1 MLIFNQNYTKK
12 SNKAYNQREEIM
24 MRNNYAASGLKGIR
38 VAVGMY
44 NRRNG
49 NLETGEITCRMFADR
64 NSEPE
69 RFENENTFIL
79 YNSICQVE
87 APSMQDIVSIFY
99 AKQMQAFSDQQLD
112 ASCLNQ
118 HTKEVIAEQCANRKS
133 RLLRIKNKLENYE
146 REVDATIARLAM

>member
-1 MLIFNQNYTKK
+1 
-12 SNKAYNQREEIM
+12 
-24 MRNNYAASGLKGIR
+24 
-38 VAVGMY
+38 
-44 NRRNG
+44 
-49 NLETGEITCRMFADR
+49 MFAER
-64 NSEPE
+64 NSEPG
-69 RFENENTFIL
+69 RFENENTVIL
-79 YNSICQVE
+79 YNSIRQVE

>member
-1 MLIFNQNYTKK
+1 
-12 SNKAYNQREEIM
+12 M

-49 NLETGEITCRMFADR
+49 NLEAERLPAGCSQTATLNQNDLKTKTPLSFITRSVRWKLLPAGYCF
-64 NSEPE
+64 
-69 RFENENTFIL
+69 
-79 YNSICQVE
+79 
-87 APSMQDIVSIFY
+87 IFY
-99 AKQMQAFSDQQLD
+99 AKQMQAFSEQQLD

-133 RLLRIKNKLENYE
+133 RLLRIKNKLESYE
-146 REVDATIARLAM
+146 KEVDATIARLAM

>member
-1 MLIFNQNYTKK
+1 
-12 SNKAYNQREEIM
+12 M
-24 MRNNYAASGLKGIR
+24 MRNNYVASGLKGIR

-69 RFENENTFIL
+69 RFENENTVIL
-79 YNSICQVE
+79 YNSIRQGE

>member
-1 MLIFNQNYTKK
+1 
-12 SNKAYNQREEIM
+12 

-44 NRRNG
+44 NRRNEFEAVIYG

-99 AKQMQAFSDQQLD
+99 AKQMQAFSEQQLD

-133 RLLRIKNKLENYE
+133 RLLRIKNKLESYE
-146 REVDATIARLAM
+146 KEVDATIARLAM

>member
-1 MLIFNQNYTKK
+1 
-12 SNKAYNQREEIM
+12 M

-69 RFENENTFIL
+69 RFENENTVIL
-79 YNSICQVE
+79 YNSIRQVE

-99 AKQMQAFSDQQLD
+99 AKQMQAFSEQQLD

-118 HTKEVIAEQCANRKS
+118 HTKEGNRRAVCKPQEPPTENQKQAGE
-133 RLLRIKNKLENYE
+133 LRE
-146 REVDATIARLAM
+146 RG